1 MNMNRSIIIYIQYE
15 SNITNNDYVQV
26 LRKDNQTDSFNR
38 ILIQESLGSKSYKT
52 ILIIMTRFLLLK

>member
-38 ILIQESLGSKSYKT
+38 ILIQESLGSKSYNK
-52 ILIIMTRFLLLK
+52 LYSSS